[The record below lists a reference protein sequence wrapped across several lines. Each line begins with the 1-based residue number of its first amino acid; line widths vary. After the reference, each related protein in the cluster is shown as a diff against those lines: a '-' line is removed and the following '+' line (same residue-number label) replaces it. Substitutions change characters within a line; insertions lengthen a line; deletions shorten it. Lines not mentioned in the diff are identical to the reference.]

1 MSEDD
6 AYHALHDHGRT
17 AAGAEL
23 KRVALVVA
31 VLASDLL
38 LAGIIWGWAPL
49 LLMLQDEKQYFELC
63 SSSDTPNGNGSSSSM
78 HSNESSVPTCDAQEN
93 KLNLV
98 YAIASVVLNAVA
110 PAVGFLLDHIGPK
123 FSVALAGCLE
133 VSGLVLLALA
143 DSQSFDVF
151 IPAYSLVAVGGIMT
165 LMASF
170 PASFL
175 IMSHQ
180 TLILAAINCLMDGSS
195 VVFLVLYTIKNHTSL
210 TRQELLGSLAV
221 LATANYIALVALWHV
236 NESALR
242 RPVEG
247 EDVASTQESTTSE
260 NYEEHCTSV
269 VEAPSFRP
277 VTLTDCE
284 YGVEGSMAST
294 LERQGPPQSPIG
306 ATATPNLMH
315 MPIRQQLRTFEFA
328 YVVAFAAVHG
338 MRITLYI
345 GTTNKLLE
353 NYGDREYHNSLFTK
367 IFSIVLP
374 LGFLFVPAVDHIV
387 EHKGL
392 LVSLFFTSG
401 LGLVYNAL
409 ALVRNL
415 YVQCV
420 TFFLFTGFRVLLF
433 TVLSCFTA
441 KTFGLATMGSLMG
454 IIFSLGA
461 IVNLLEYPAVYVSN
475 TYFDGDLSLVYGLT
489 LLLCV
494 LLIPLTEYLRRH
506 WQDRDQKLLLQ
517 QQPFSTATR
526 V

>member
-1 MSEDD
+1 MSGDD
-6 AYHALHDHGRT
+6 VYHALHDGGRT
-17 AAGAEL
+17 AARAEP

-38 LAGIIWGWAPL
+38 LAGIVWGWAPL

-63 SSSDTPNGNGSSSSM
+63 TSDTDDSDSSI
-78 HSNESSVPTCDAQEN
+78 HSNDSSAPTCDAQEN

-98 YAIASVVLNAVA
+98 YAIASVVINAVA
-110 PAVGFLLDHIGPK
+110 LPVGFLLDRVGPK
-123 FSVALAGCLE
+123 CSVAIAGCFE
-133 VSGLVLLALA
+133 VPGLVLLALA
-143 DSQSFDVF
+143 DSQTFDVF
-151 IPAYSLVAVGGIMT
+151 IPAYSLIAIGGIMT

-180 TLILAAINCLMDGSS
+180 TMILAAINCLMDGSS

-210 TRQELLGSLAV
+210 TRQQLIGGLAV
-221 LATANYIALVALWHV
+221 LATANYIALVALWHT

-242 RPVEG
+242 KPAGGGNAV
-247 EDVASTQESTTSE
+247 STQESTTSE
-260 NYEEHCTSV
+260 NYEEHYTGV
-269 VEAPSFRP
+269 VEAPSVLP
-277 VTLTDCE
+277 ITPTYCE
-284 YGVEGSMAST
+284 RDVEAST
-294 LERQGPPQSPIG
+294 LARQGPPQSAID
-306 ATATPNLMH
+306 ATATPSLMDV
-315 MPIRQQLRTFEFA
+315 PIRQQLRTFEFA
-328 YVVAFAAVHG
+328 YIIAFAAVHG
-338 MRITLYI
+338 LRTTLYI

-353 NYGDREYHNSLFTK
+353 NYGDREHHNSLFTK

-374 LGFLFVPAVDHIV
+374 LGFIFVPAVDHIV

-392 LVSLFFTSG
+392 LFSLFFTSG
-401 LGLVYNAL
+401 LGIVYNAL

-420 TFFLFTGFRVLLF
+420 TFFLFAGFRVLLF

-454 IIFSLGA
+454 IIFSIGA

-475 TYFDGDLSLVYGLT
+475 AYFNGDLSLVYGLT
-489 LLLCV
+489 LLLCA

-506 WQDRDQKLLLQ
+506 WQDRDQKLQ
-517 QQPFSTATR
+517 QQPHRLTIGSFSAATR